1 MKKHSAPEIKK
12 ETLYLI
18 ESFAIEILKQIEKG
32 QFPTIELPARTTG
45 NIVYD
50 QRLRQ
55 YVLGNKVIR
64 RRASNVKHLRPL
76 TQLTWVAY
84 IASMLI
90 KEGKSSTLRDV
101 FYMASGSDVPFSS
114 QDESDRI
121 ITELESILKHPREHF
136 NIYPEER
143 SAIFGDLDIEYT
155 VKGYEGR
162 VINLTMF
169 PDGVVIGP
177 ALASSNFIQT
187 SADKVIVIEKS
198 AMFTRF
204 IEEEAWRKFNA
215 ILIHTM
221 GQAPRSTRVLIRR
234 LNREL
239 NLPVYL
245 FADADP
251 WGLHICQ
258 VIISGS
264 ANAAHI
270 PELATP
276 DAKWAGVYASDITK
290 YDLPSEKLSEVD
302 LKRLKELLRDPRY
315 QSEPWKSEIS
325 YFFEVK
331 KKAEQEAFSK
341 YGLSFIVDEYLKA
354 RLEELESL

>member
-1 MKKHSAPEIKK
+1 MMKKHSAPEIKK

-136 NIYPEER
+136 
-143 SAIFGDLDIEYT
+143 
-155 VKGYEGR
+155 
-162 VINLTMF
+162 
-169 PDGVVIGP
+169 
-177 ALASSNFIQT
+177 
-187 SADKVIVIEKS
+187 
-198 AMFTRF
+198 
-204 IEEEAWRKFNA
+204 
-215 ILIHTM
+215 
-221 GQAPRSTRVLIRR
+221 
-234 LNREL
+234 
-239 NLPVYL
+239 
-245 FADADP
+245 
-251 WGLHICQ
+251 
-258 VIISGS
+258 
-264 ANAAHI
+264 
-270 PELATP
+270 
-276 DAKWAGVYASDITK
+276 
-290 YDLPSEKLSEVD
+290 
-302 LKRLKELLRDPRY
+302 
-315 QSEPWKSEIS
+315 
-325 YFFEVK
+325 
-331 KKAEQEAFSK
+331 
-341 YGLSFIVDEYLKA
+341 
-354 RLEELESL
+354 